1 MQGQN
6 IGYIRVS
13 TADQNTERQLD
24 GVPLDKTFT
33 DTCSGKDAH
42 RPQLVACL
50 DYLREGD
57 TLHVHSID
65 RLARNLQDLLRIVE
79 TLNARKVTV
88 SFHKEHL
95 DFSGTGDD
103 PFQQLQLQVIGA
115 VAQFERAMIRERQ
128 REGIAIA
135 KAAGKYTGRKPAL
148 STEQIEQARKM
159 ASKGDK
165 KVDIAKRLGVSRT
178 TLYKALG
185 VSKQTLC
192 KSLAQ

>member
-1 MQGQN
+1 MAGQH

-13 TADQNTERQLD
+13 TFDQHTERQLA
-24 GVPLDKTFT
+24 GIELDKVFE
-33 DTCSGKDAH
+33 DKASGKDVK
-42 RPQLVACL
+42 RPQLEACL

-79 TLNARKVTV
+79 TLNARKVAV
-88 SFHKEHL
+88 SFYKEHL
-95 DFSGTGDD
+95 DFLGTGDD

-135 KAAGKYTGRKPAL
+135 KAAGKYAGRKPTL
-148 STEQIEQARKM
+148 SDEQVEQARQM
-159 ASKGDK
+159 IAEGQK
-165 KVDIAKRLGVSRT
+165 KTDIAKAFGVSRP
-178 TLYKALG
+178 TLYKAL
-185 VSKQTLC
+185 
-192 KSLAQ
+192 ADR

>member
-33 DTCSGKDAH
+33 DTCSGKDTH
-42 RPQLVACL
+42 RPQLAACL
-50 DYLREGD
+50 DFLRQGE

-65 RLARNLQDLLRIVE
+65 RLARNLQDLLRIIE
-79 TLNARKVTV
+79 SLNARQIAV
-88 SFHKEHL
+88 SFHKERL
-95 DFSGTGDD
+95 TFFGTADD

-135 KAAGKYTGRKPAL
+135 KAAGKYKGRKPSLTA
-148 STEQIEQARKM
+148 EQIAQAQQM
-159 ASKGDK
+159 AADGQNKS
-165 KVDIAKRLGVSRT
+165 DIARHLGISRT
-178 TLYKALG
+178 TLYKALAAG
-185 VSKQTLC
+185 SSPKQGYEP
-192 KSLAQ
+192 A